1 MNEEICCIINKGE
14 TAKNYWKN
22 YDSNFLQP
30 LYCVYK
36 KLEQFFFNTHLLIF
50 LKKDIS
56 VLLKVINI

>member
-36 KLEQFFFNTHLLIF
+36 KLEQFFFNTHLLI
-50 LKKDIS
+50 
-56 VLLKVINI
+56 LLCQF